1 MSVNLN
7 VEENINLGA
16 KLLGW
21 QFPADRNLIRSKGW
35 WITAGIV
42 VLLLEIYSIMTLNY
56 LFAVIVII
64 GAVIVWLDSRKE
76 PAWLDFA
83 IHQPGITI
91 AKRLWRWKELDHFWI
106 AYHPPEIT
114 SLYIQPK
121 STFNPRLSIPLRDMN
136 PLKVR
141 EILAKY
147 LTENLEREDEPTS
160 EALSRMLKIQ

>member
-7 VEENINLGA
+7 LENRTNLGN
-16 KLLGW
+16 KLLSW
-21 QFPADRNLIRSKGW
+21 QFPASRNLIRGKGW
-35 WITAGIV
+35 WITAGVITLVLVIYAIMV
-42 VLLLEIYSIMTLNY
+42 VNF

-64 GAVIVWLDSRKE
+64 GAVIIWLDSHKE
-76 PAWLDFA
+76 AEWLDFN
-83 IHQPGITI
+83 IHQSGITVG
-91 AKRLWRWKELDHFWI
+91 KRLWPWKELDHFWI
-106 AYHPPEIT
+106 AYHPPEVT

-121 STFNPRLSIPLRDMN
+121 NSFNPRLSIPLVDMN

-141 EILAKY
+141 EVLSKY